1 VRVNPSLMK
10 PSLRDITP
18 TDFTQYF
25 RLGIRTYRAKLLVQA
40 SFWIAAVVVGI
51 FAVTFGRIAGN
62 IQEHYRIF
70 FTGHPIWISLFT
82 PVAFVGAAAVA
93 KFFAPHAGGSGIPQA
108 LHAASI
114 VKKSPGE
121 IAISGI
127 VSIKTAVFKVLSTLI
142 GFFGGASIGGEGPTV
157 QVSAAIFNASGSTLK
172 KYFPGMNLQSYL
184 VAGAGAG
191 IAAAFNTPLGGI
203 AFALEEVALSDFGDL
218 KHLVMLAVIIAGL
231 VTQALLGGDTLYL
244 GNPMLGYSE
253 SRYLLWSA
261 IIGIIGGI
269 LGASFGKL
277 VTSERIYRLKI
288 DWWKRALVCGAIV
301 AGINFIF
308 EGTTSGNGYAMT
320 RDLMITT
327 TADRPLFFPIAKL
340 LATAF
345 STLSGLGGGILA
357 PSLSIGAWM
366 GASTSK
372 LFFLA
377 SPKVCGLLGMVA
389 YLTGAFQ
396 IPLTAVVIVLEM
408 TNQHG
413 LILPMMVSAI
423 FSFGIA
429 RAIMP
434 VSLYH
439 RIIERTFTK
448 DSSVETP

>member
-1 VRVNPSLMK
+1 MK
-10 PSLRDITP
+10 TPLRTRIPADL
-18 TDFTQYF
+18 TQYF
-25 RLGIRTYRAKLLVQA
+25 RLGIRTYRAKFFVQA
-40 SFWIAAVVVGI
+40 SFWIAAIAVGI
-51 FAVTFGRIAGN
+51 FAVFYGRLIEFIQGN
-62 IQEHYRIF
+62 YRLLFAEHAVWM
-70 FTGHPIWISLFT
+70 TLFT
-82 PVAFVGAAAVA
+82 PLAFVGAAAVA
-93 KFFAPHAGGSGIPQA
+93 KLFAPHAGGSGIPQA
-108 LHAASI
+108 LYAASI
-114 VKKSPGE
+114 AKENPDEVNQ
-121 IAISGI
+121 SGM
-127 VSIKTAVFKVLSTLI
+127 VSIKTAFVKVISTAISFL
-142 GFFGGASIGGEGPTV
+142 GGAAVGGEGPTV
-157 QVSAAIFNASGSTLK
+157 QISTAIFAASGNTLK
-172 KYFPGMNLQSYL
+172 KYFPAMNLQSYL

-231 VTQALLGGDTLYL
+231 TTQALLGGDTLYL
-244 GNPMLGYSE
+244 GNPMLGSSE
-253 SRYLLWSA
+253 SKYLLWSA
-261 IIGIIGGI
+261 LIGVIGG
-269 LGASFGKL
+269 LFGASFGKL
-277 VTSERIYRLKI
+277 VTSERIYNLKI
-288 DWWKRALVCGAIV
+288 DWWKKALACGIIV
-301 AGINFIF
+301 SAINFIF
-308 EGTTSGNGYAMT
+308 DGTTGGNGFVMT
-320 RDLMITT
+320 QKLMITT
-327 TADRPLFFPIAKL
+327 TADRPLLFPIAKL

-413 LILPMMVSAI
+413 LILPMMVTSV
-423 FSFGIA
+423 FSFTVA

-439 RIIERTFTK
+439 RIIQRTFTRV
-448 DSSVETP
+448 STVNAP